1 MYSDEY
7 FMKRAL
13 DLAKKAQGMTSP
25 NPMVGAVVVKD
36 GKVVGEGY
44 HKKAGMPHAES
55 LAIDAAGK
63 NARGS
68 DLYVNLEPCCHTGRT
83 GPCADKI
90 IASGIKKVVAA
101 TKDPNPLMCG
111 KSLKKLGKAGVK
123 TSCGTC
129 CRESRKLNEVFFKN
143 MQKKL
148 PFVAAKF
155 AQSLDGKIATRLNVS
170 QWITSLAA
178 RNKAKE
184 LRDLY
189 DCVVVGVNTAN
200 KDNPSLNGLTKKP
213 LKAVIDPKLAIKP
226 SLKLIRENGKNL
238 FILTSLKNKNKR
250 SKLFDKATVLFAKE
264 KNGSLDLLDL
274 LEQLYAR
281 KVCSLFVEGGAQTL
295 GLFFDA
301 GLVDKVYAFIAPQ
314 IIGGKDALSAVGAGG
329 VAKPGKINL
338 KSMRVEMVGPDILVS
353 GDVKRYLK

>member
-1 MYSDEY
+1 
-7 FMKRAL
+7 
-13 DLAKKAQGMTSP
+13 
-25 NPMVGAVVVKD
+25 VVKN
-36 GKVVGEGY
+36 GKIVGEGY
-44 HKKAGMPHAES
+44 HKKAGTPHAES

-63 NARGS
+63 NASGA

-83 GPCADKI
+83 PPCTDKI
-90 IASGIKKVVAA
+90 ITGGIKKVVAA

-111 KSLKKLGKAGVK
+111 KSLQKLGKAGIK
-123 TSCGTC
+123 TSCGSC
-129 CRESRKLNEVFFKN
+129 CQESRKLNEIFFKN

-170 QWITSLAA
+170 QWITSQEA
-178 RNKAKE
+178 RNKAKG

-213 LKAVIDPKLAIKP
+213 LKAVIDPKLVIKP
-226 SLKLIRENGKNL
+226 SLKLIQENGKNL
-238 FILTSLKNKNKR
+238 FLLTSLKNKNKG
-250 SKLFDKATVLFAKE
+250 SKLFDKVTVLFARE
-264 KNGSLDLLDL
+264 KNGCLDLLDL
-274 LEQLYAR
+274 MKQLYAF
-281 KVCSLFVEGGAQTL
+281 KICSLFIEGGAQTL

-314 IIGGKDALSAVGAGG
+314 IIGGKAALSAVEARG
-329 VAKPGKINL
+329 VDTPGKISL
-338 KSMRVEMVGPDILVS
+338 KSVRVEMVGSDILVS
-353 GDVKRYLK
+353 GNITR